1 MKRWK
6 IGVLVCAIVACACL
20 VLAGCQPQ
28 SYTPQAKEPTVSA
41 SALGQPGT
49 LRVGV
54 NSASAPLAGQT
65 ASSARIVGID
75 VDVAAYL
82 ADQLGCKVEIVD
94 VGTEPEK
101 ALKNKT
107 VDIVLGVDASDTDTN
122 FWKSETYLDTSVAL
136 FGTANESAIPTTD
149 SKPKI
154 AAQASSKSSWRV
166 TNLFGED
173 SLVVQG
179 DLKSAFDALS
189 SGSARYVA
197 ADAVIGTYVAFS
209 NGDNDK
215 IVALLQDPTGYCA
228 AVDASNTELQGAI
241 SSAMNKLVSG
251 GMMSIIEEKWLGT
264 TLNLNSITVVKAPV
278 AENSAAAAAPAEGEG
293 EEGEGEEA
301 AEGEEAPAAAEGEG
315 EAAGQ

>member
-166 TNLFGED
+166 TNLFGETFALKRLHVAD
-173 SLVVQG
+173 ERNAKLREG
-179 DLKSAFDALS
+179 DEFTASQFMLGYPLFVDRIMRAGEYTPS
-189 SGSARYVA
+189 YVA
-197 ADAVIGTYVAFS
+197 G
-209 NGDNDK
+209 K
-215 IVALLQDPTGYCA
+215 IEG
-228 AVDASNTELQGAI
+228 
-241 SSAMNKLVSG
+241 
-251 GMMSIIEEKWLGT
+251 
-264 TLNLNSITVVKAPV
+264 LNYLEVNQS
-278 AENSAAAAAPAEGEG
+278 
-293 EEGEGEEA
+293 
-301 AEGEEAPAAAEGEG
+301 
-315 EAAGQ
+315 

>member
-122 FWKSETYLDTSVAL
+122 FW
-136 FGTANESAIPTTD
+136 NN
-149 SKPKI
+149 
-154 AAQASSKSSWRV
+154 R
-166 TNLFGED
+166 
-173 SLVVQG
+173 
-179 DLKSAFDALS
+179 
-189 SGSARYVA
+189 
-197 ADAVIGTYVAFS
+197 
-209 NGDNDK
+209 
-215 IVALLQDPTGYCA
+215 
-228 AVDASNTELQGAI
+228 
-241 SSAMNKLVSG
+241 
-251 GMMSIIEEKWLGT
+251 EEK
-264 TLNLNSITVVKAPV
+264 N
-278 AENSAAAAAPAEGEG
+278 
-293 EEGEGEEA
+293 
-301 AEGEEAPAAAEGEG
+301 
-315 EAAGQ
+315 